1 VVQPAPTQQPANQGA
16 WTDSYGNHFMSPN
29 LAISYYTS
37 NLLTATGQA
46 HLIAGATDQQL
57 LNDYRNGDV
66 TSAVLTLYGI
76 TVPKGLTQVKQS
88 PVMASPEF
96 PAIAGT
102 QNQAPIIFQ
111 GGSWTF
117 NVPAGWQYSVGTTA
131 PALNVN
137 LSLGAATSFPANVVY
152 SVDAVRSTHTGRPD
166 GSQDVTVFGIWTE
179 VLPNTPQSVADIPA
193 GAYSAYIMA
202 TLFPTDNPPPSV

>member
-1 VVQPAPTQQPANQGA
+1 VVQPPPAQQPANQGA
-16 WTDSYGNHFMSPN
+16 WTDSNGNHYMSPT
-29 LAISYYTS
+29 LAVSYYTS
-37 NLLTATGQA
+37 NLLSAIGQA
-46 HLIAGATDQQL
+46 HLIAGASDQQL

-66 TSAVLTLYGI
+66 GSPVLTLFAV

-96 PAIAGT
+96 PAVAIS

-131 PALNVN
+131 PSLNIN
-137 LSLGAATSFPANVVY
+137 LSLGAATSLPANVVY
-152 SVDAVRSTHTGRPD
+152 SVDAVRSTHTSRSD

-179 VLPNTPQSVADIPA
+179 VLPSTTQNVADIPA
-193 GAYSAYIMA
+193 GAYSAYLVA